1 MVCSLWL
8 LSAGV
13 LAVVGGVLVG
23 GIQVW
28 MREKSYVF
36 TPEDLASITT
46 DVLNETPGG
55 GHDEVFGA
63 VEAVLRDRYP
73 AHILPPSQMEWIF
86 INAGGWMGSFYLLHA
101 SLTEYVLFFGT
112 AVDTSGHSGRYWA
125 NVSDTVISGEFRQW
139 KEGTTESV
147 VYVRGDT
154 LLHQVGEAAAIQWSS
169 GTWMVEYGRG
179 FIPSTLGFALSET
192 VLCTQD
198 LYLLYRTL
206 RIYTVALLQEMW
218 YNGNF

>member
-1 MVCSLWL
+1 MKPVS
-8 LSAGV
+8 
-13 LAVVGGVLVG
+13 
-23 GIQVW
+23 
-28 MREKSYVF
+28 EK
-36 TPEDLASITT
+36 
-46 DVLNETPGG
+46 N
-55 GHDEVFGA
+55 H
-63 VEAVLRDRYP
+63 
-73 AHILPPSQMEWIF
+73 
-86 INAGGWMGSFYLLHA
+86 
-101 SLTEYVLFFGT
+101 
-112 AVDTSGHSGRYWA
+112 HSKT
-125 NVSDTVISGEFRQW
+125 NTHTQ
-139 KEGTTESV
+139 SV

>member
-1 MVCSLWL
+1 M
-8 LSAGV
+8 
-13 LAVVGGVLVG
+13 
-23 GIQVW
+23 
-28 MREKSYVF
+28 
-36 TPEDLASITT
+36 
-46 DVLNETPGG
+46 
-55 GHDEVFGA
+55 
-63 VEAVLRDRYP
+63 
-73 AHILPPSQMEWIF
+73 
-86 INAGGWMGSFYLLHA
+86 
-101 SLTEYVLFFGT
+101 
-112 AVDTSGHSGRYWA
+112 
-125 NVSDTVISGEFRQW
+125 
-139 KEGTTESV
+139 

-154 LLHQVGEAAAIQWSS
+154 LLHQVGEAAAIPWSS